1 MYATWPLVLCMAK
14 TRVTFL
20 LSEELAN
27 EVRDAV
33 VFLAGHPHRLTMASL
48 AETALRKEVEELKR
62 LHNQGQPFPAHVEKP
77 RGGRPVG
84 S

>member
-1 MYATWPLVLCMAK
+1 MAK

-20 LSEELAN
+20 LPEDLAE

-33 VFLAGHPHRLTMASL
+33 VFLAGHPHRLTMAKL
-48 AETALRKEVEELKR
+48 AESALRKEVETLKR
-62 LHNQGQPFPAHVEKP
+62 LHHKGQPFPRHQEKSK
-77 RGGRPVG
+77 GGRPVG